1 MDTRRAFS
9 LPKFRRHYI
18 GHIHAPGDQERLA
31 ADHSVVDLARLLV
44 LRVGGINQL
53 AAKLTLECTD
63 RLFLHIDLQGEGE
76 TSVFKN
82 YFAVAGVRKAFC
94 GEGNQRS
101 AASTALLCSDFRRS
115 VARLS
120 ERREPVWRAAVMAR
134 R

>member
-1 MDTRRAFS
+1 MNSAKMGQKRACLWLAVMGLIGVTSVHAADMKHLQAQS
-9 LPKFRRHYI
+9 L
-18 GHIHAPGDQERLA
+18 GAAPG
-31 ADHSVVDLARLLV
+31 
-44 LRVGGINQL
+44 NQL

-101 AASTALLCSDFRRS
+101 AASIALLCSEFRRS